1 MTYLG
6 RKAWRWKVGRLV
18 LFSTL
23 TVFFITNIWISVCYC
38 GACETNDTSACLI
51 PDIFRWW
58 RGREPLQRSGRN
70 MNVCRGR
77 EMRGDSS
84 REQTLRWTFQ
94 TRMTAGDNDGFYF
107 PKCSFISLNLPVLL
121 CSNWCNLKDS
131 VCQFFWFF
139 WNLKPDNIS
148 QIFAWLL
155 RNRYLRTAFL
165 LYFFCLF
172 VEVFCMLHIQ
182 FAHCSLSS
190 KFVTSG

>member
-6 RKAWRWKVGRLV
+6 RKAWRWKAGRLV

-23 TVFFITNIWISVCYC
+23 TVFFIINICIIVCYC

-51 PDIFRWW
+51 PVIFRWW

-94 TRMTAGDNDGFYF
+94 TRMTVGDNDGFYF
-107 PKCSFISLNLPVLL
+107 PKCSFISLNLLVLL
-121 CSNWCNLKDS
+121 CSIWCNLKDS
-131 VCQFFWFF
+131 VSQFFFFFWFF

-165 LYFFCLF
+165 LYFFVCLF
-172 VEVFCMLHIQ
+172 VCGGFLYV
-182 FAHCSLSS
+182 AHTVCSL
-190 KFVTSG
+190 